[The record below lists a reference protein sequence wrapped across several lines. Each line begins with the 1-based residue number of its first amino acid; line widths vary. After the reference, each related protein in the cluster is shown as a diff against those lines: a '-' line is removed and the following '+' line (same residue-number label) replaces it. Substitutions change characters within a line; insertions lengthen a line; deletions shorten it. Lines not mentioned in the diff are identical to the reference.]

1 MNILKNLK
9 AKISSY
15 IFRVRLKGL
24 LVYILY
30 NIVLLTIA
38 YFLNRFYQML
48 IFVLFYNMIQNC
60 FHYRFHADTIQ
71 ENPIKAVRLCKM
83 ITIAVEIIYLILC
96 KNLDISLYSNLFIV
110 FVITFTSALLQ
121 YCMEYF
127 LIKKDLLRDKE
138 KLLLM
143 CEKAKLSKNATD
155 RMILKYIDNKTYQEI
170 ADLECVDV
178 QTIKMSINRSRK
190 KLGIKT

>member
-1 MNILKNLK
+1 
-9 AKISSY
+9 
-15 IFRVRLKGL
+15 
-24 LVYILY
+24 
-30 NIVLLTIA
+30 
-38 YFLNRFYQML
+38 
-48 IFVLFYNMIQNC
+48 
-60 FHYRFHADTIQ
+60 
-71 ENPIKAVRLCKM
+71 M

-96 KNLDISLYSNLFIV
+96 KDLDISLYSNLFIV
-110 FVITFTSALLQ
+110 LVITFISALLQ

-143 CEKAKLSKNATD
+143 CEKAKLSRNATD

>member
-1 MNILKNLK
+1 
-9 AKISSY
+9 
-15 IFRVRLKGL
+15 
-24 LVYILY
+24 
-30 NIVLLTIA
+30 
-38 YFLNRFYQML
+38 ML

-71 ENPIKAVRLCKM
+71 ENPIKAVKLCKM

-96 KNLDISLYSNLFIV
+96 KDLDISLYSNLFIV